1 MKMIK
6 KRIAILGSTGS
17 IGLQA
22 LDIVRSHP
30 DQFAIEALTAGN
42 NTKELIRQAREF
54 LPNMVVI
61 ANDDHYKDISSAL
74 SDFNIKVFS
83 GQESVAQIV
92 ESGEIDIVL
101 NAIVGFAG
109 FEPTISALKAG
120 KAIALANKESIV
132 AGGEL
137 VNRLAGENHSFI
149 IPVDS
154 EHSAIFQC
162 LAGESADTVEKIFL
176 TASGG
181 PFRGKDIHT
190 LSNVKPE
197 EALKHPNWEMGDK
210 ISIDSASMM
219 NKGLEVIEAKWLF
232 GLEPE
237 QIEVVIHPQSVI
249 HSMVQFHDGSVKA
262 QLGRPDM
269 RLPIL
274 YALSYPDRLPDE
286 YKRFSI
292 TDYPMLSFET
302 PDIKKFRNLALA
314 FEAMKAGG
322 NIPCAMNAANEIAV
336 GAFLEKKIGFLQMP
350 DIIERCMNKI
360 TSIAQPEFDDY
371 LETDREARAMTL
383 NFIRNNNGNTH

>member
-1 MKMIK
+1 MSK

-17 IGLQA
+17 IGMQA
-22 LDIVRSHP
+22 LDILRSHP

-61 ANDDHYKDISSAL
+61 ANEAHYKDVSDAL
-74 SDFNIKVFS
+74 SDLDIKVFS
-83 GQESVAQIV
+83 GRESVAQIV
-92 ESGEIDIVL
+92 GYGEIDMVL

-109 FEPTISALKAG
+109 FEPTVNALKAG

-154 EHSAIFQC
+154 EHSAIYQC
-162 LAGESADTVEKIFL
+162 LAGESSDAVEKIFL

-181 PFRGKDIHT
+181 PFRKKNIHA
-190 LSNVKPE
+190 LANVSPE
-197 EALKHPNWEMGDK
+197 EALKHPNWDMGDK

-262 QLGRPDM
+262 QLGHPDM

-274 YALSYPDRLPDE
+274 YALSFPGRLPSD

-292 TDYPMLSFET
+292 TDYPTLSFEA
-302 PDIKKFRNLALA
+302 PDTKKFRNLALA

-336 GAFLEKKIGFLQMP
+336 RAFLEKKIGFLQMP
-350 DIIERCMNKI
+350 DIIERCMTNI
-360 TSIAQPEFDDY
+360 TSIAQPGFDDY
-371 LETDREARAMTL
+371 VETDSEARAMAL
-383 NFIRNNNGNTH
+383 NYIRKNNGNIH

>member
-1 MKMIK
+1 MSK

-17 IGLQA
+17 IGIQA
-22 LDIVRSHP
+22 LDILRSHP

-61 ANDDHYKDISSAL
+61 ANEAHYKDVSDAL
-74 SDFNIKVFS
+74 SDLDIKVFS
-83 GQESVAQIV
+83 GRESVAQIV
-92 ESGEIDIVL
+92 GYGEIDMVL

-109 FEPTISALKAG
+109 FEPTINALKAG

-154 EHSAIFQC
+154 EHSAIYQC
-162 LAGESADTVEKIFL
+162 LAGESSDAVEKIFL

-181 PFRGKDIHT
+181 PFRKKDI
-190 LSNVKPE
+190 LALANVSPE
-197 EALKHPNWEMGDK
+197 EALKHPNWDMGDK

-249 HSMVQFHDGSVKA
+249 HSMVQFHDGSIKA
-262 QLGRPDM
+262 QLGHPDM

-274 YALSYPDRLPDE
+274 YALSFPDRLPSD

-292 TDYPMLSFET
+292 TDYPTLSFET
-302 PDIKKFRNLALA
+302 PDTKKFRNLALA

-336 GAFLEKKIGFLQMP
+336 RAFLEKKIGFLQMP
-350 DIIERCMNKI
+350 DIIERCMTNI
-360 TSIAQPEFDDY
+360 TSIAQPGFDDY
-371 LETDREARAMTL
+371 VETDSEARAMAL
-383 NFIRNNNGNTH
+383 NYIRKNNGNIH

>member
-1 MKMIK
+1 MSK

-17 IGLQA
+17 IGMQA
-22 LDIVRSHP
+22 LDILRSHP

-61 ANDDHYKDISSAL
+61 ANEAHYKDVSDAL
-74 SDFNIKVFS
+74 SDLDIKVFS
-83 GQESVAQIV
+83 GRESVAQIV
-92 ESGEIDIVL
+92 GYGEIDMVL

-109 FEPTISALKAG
+109 FEPTVNALKAG

-154 EHSAIFQC
+154 EHSAIYQC
-162 LAGESADTVEKIFL
+162 LAGESSDAVEKIFL

-181 PFRGKDIHT
+181 PFRGKNIHA
-190 LSNVKPE
+190 LANVSPE
-197 EALKHPNWEMGDK
+197 EALKHPNWDMGDK

-232 GLEPE
+232 GLKPE

-249 HSMVQFHDGSVKA
+249 HSMVQFHDGAVKA
-262 QLGRPDM
+262 QLGHPDM

-274 YALSYPDRLPDE
+274 YALSFPDRLPSD

-292 TDYPMLSFET
+292 IDYPTLSFET
-302 PDIKKFRNLALA
+302 ADTKKFRNLALA

-336 GAFLEKKIGFLQMP
+336 RAFLEKKIGFLQMP
-350 DIIERCMNKI
+350 DIIERCMTNI
-360 TSIAQPEFDDY
+360 TSIAQPGFDDY
-371 LETDREARAMTL
+371 VETDSEARAMAL
-383 NFIRNNNGNTH
+383 NYIRKNNGNIH

>member
-1 MKMIK
+1 MSK

-17 IGLQA
+17 IGIQA
-22 LDIVRSHP
+22 LDILRSHP

-61 ANDDHYKDISSAL
+61 ANEAHYKDVSDAL
-74 SDFNIKVFS
+74 SDLDIKVFS
-83 GQESVAQIV
+83 GRESVAQIV
-92 ESGEIDIVL
+92 GYGEIDMVL

-109 FEPTISALKAG
+109 FEPTVNALKAG

-154 EHSAIFQC
+154 EHSAIYQC
-162 LAGESADTVEKIFL
+162 LAGESSDAVEKIFL

-181 PFRGKDIHT
+181 PFRKKDI
-190 LSNVKPE
+190 LALANVSPE
-197 EALKHPNWEMGDK
+197 EALKHPNWDMGDK

-249 HSMVQFHDGSVKA
+249 HSMVQFHDGSIKA
-262 QLGRPDM
+262 QLGHPDM

-274 YALSYPDRLPDE
+274 YALSFPDRLPSD

-292 TDYPMLSFET
+292 TDYPTLSFET
-302 PDIKKFRNLALA
+302 PDTKKFRNLALA

-336 GAFLEKKIGFLQMP
+336 RAFLEKKIGFLQMP
-350 DIIERCMNKI
+350 DIIERCMTNI
-360 TSIAQPEFDDY
+360 TSIAQPGFDDY
-371 LETDREARAMTL
+371 VETDSEARAMAL
-383 NFIRNNNGNTH
+383 NYIRKNNGNIH

>member
-1 MKMIK
+1 MSK

-17 IGLQA
+17 IGMQA
-22 LDIVRSHP
+22 LDILRSHP

-61 ANDDHYKDISSAL
+61 ANEDYYKDVSGAL
-74 SDFNIKVFS
+74 SDLDIKVFS
-83 GQESVAQIV
+83 GRESVAQV
-92 ESGEIDIVL
+92 VGYGEIDMVL

-109 FEPTISALKAG
+109 FEPTVNALKAG

-154 EHSAIFQC
+154 EHSAIYQC
-162 LAGESADTVEKIFL
+162 LAGESSDAVEKIFL

-181 PFRGKDIHT
+181 PFRKKDI
-190 LSNVKPE
+190 LALANVSPE
-197 EALKHPNWEMGDK
+197 EALKHPNWDMGDK

-262 QLGRPDM
+262 QLGHPDM

-274 YALSYPDRLPDE
+274 YALSFPGRLPSD

-292 TDYPMLSFET
+292 TDYPTLSFEA
-302 PDIKKFRNLALA
+302 PDTKKFRNLALA

-336 GAFLEKKIGFLQMP
+336 RAFLEKKIGFLQMP
-350 DIIERCMNKI
+350 DIIERCMTNI
-360 TSIAQPEFDDY
+360 TSIAQPGFDDY
-371 LETDREARAMTL
+371 VETDSEARAMAL
-383 NFIRNNNGNTH
+383 NYIRKNNGNIH

>member
-1 MKMIK
+1 MSK

-17 IGLQA
+17 IGMQA
-22 LDIVRSHP
+22 LDILRSHP

-61 ANDDHYKDISSAL
+61 ANEAHYKDVSGAL
-74 SDFNIKVFS
+74 SDLDIKVFS
-83 GQESVAQIV
+83 GRESVAQIV
-92 ESGEIDIVL
+92 GYGEIDMVL

-109 FEPTISALKAG
+109 FEPTVNALKAG

-154 EHSAIFQC
+154 EHSAIYQC
-162 LAGESADTVEKIFL
+162 LAGESSDAVEKIFL

-181 PFRGKDIHT
+181 PFREKNIHA
-190 LSNVKPE
+190 LANVSPE
-197 EALKHPNWEMGDK
+197 EALKHPNWDMGDK

-262 QLGRPDM
+262 QLGHPDM

-274 YALSYPDRLPDE
+274 YALSFPDRLPSD

-292 TDYPMLSFET
+292 TDYPTLSFET

-336 GAFLEKKIGFLQMP
+336 RAFLEKKIGFLQMP
-350 DIIERCMNKI
+350 DIIERCMINI
-360 TSIAQPEFDDY
+360 TRIAQPGFDDY
-371 LETDREARAMTL
+371 VETDSEARAMAL
-383 NFIRNNNGNTH
+383 NYIRKNNGNIH

>member
-1 MKMIK
+1 MSK

-17 IGLQA
+17 IGMQA
-22 LDIVRSHP
+22 LDILRSHP

-61 ANDDHYKDISSAL
+61 ANEAHYKDVSDAL
-74 SDFNIKVFS
+74 SDLDIKVFS
-83 GQESVAQIV
+83 GRESVAQIV
-92 ESGEIDIVL
+92 GYGEIDMVL

-109 FEPTISALKAG
+109 FEPTVNALKAG

-154 EHSAIFQC
+154 EHSAIYQC
-162 LAGESADTVEKIFL
+162 LAGESSDAVEKIFL

-181 PFRGKDIHT
+181 PFREKDISA
-190 LSNVKPE
+190 LANVSPE
-197 EALKHPNWEMGDK
+197 EALKHPNWDMGDK

-232 GLEPE
+232 GLKPE

-249 HSMVQFHDGSVKA
+249 HSMVQFHDGSIKA
-262 QLGRPDM
+262 QLGHPDM

-274 YALSYPDRLPDE
+274 YALSFPDRLPSD

-292 TDYPMLSFET
+292 IDYPTLSFET
-302 PDIKKFRNLALA
+302 ADTKKFRNLALA

-336 GAFLEKKIGFLQMP
+336 RAFLEKKIGFLQMP
-350 DIIERCMNKI
+350 DIIERCMTNI
-360 TSIAQPEFDDY
+360 TSIAQPGFDDY
-371 LETDREARAMTL
+371 VETDSEARAMAL
-383 NFIRNNNGNTH
+383 NYIRKNNGNIH

>member
-1 MKMIK
+1 MSK

-17 IGLQA
+17 IGIQA
-22 LDIVRSHP
+22 LDILRSHP
-30 DQFAIEALTAGN
+30 DQFAVEALTAGN

-61 ANDDHYKDISSAL
+61 ANEAHYKDVSDAL
-74 SDFNIKVFS
+74 SDLDIKVFS

-92 ESGEIDIVL
+92 GYGEIDMVL

-109 FEPTISALKAG
+109 FEPTINALKAG

-154 EHSAIFQC
+154 EHSAIYQC
-162 LAGESADTVEKIFL
+162 LAGESSDAVEKIFL

-181 PFRGKDIHT
+181 PFREKDISA
-190 LSNVKPE
+190 LANVSPE
-197 EALKHPNWEMGDK
+197 EALKHPNWDMGDK

-232 GLEPE
+232 GLKPE

-262 QLGRPDM
+262 QLGHPDM

-274 YALSYPDRLPDE
+274 YALSFPDRLPSDF
-286 YKRFSI
+286 KRFSI
-292 TDYPMLSFET
+292 TDYPTLSFET
-302 PDIKKFRNLALA
+302 PDTKKFRNLALA

-336 GAFLEKKIGFLQMP
+336 RAFLEKKIGFMQMP
-350 DIIERCMNKI
+350 DIIERCMTNI
-360 TSIAQPEFDDY
+360 TSIAQPGFDDY
-371 LETDREARAMTL
+371 VETDSEARAMAL
-383 NFIRNNNGNTH
+383 KYIRNNNGNIR

>member
-1 MKMIK
+1 MSK

-17 IGLQA
+17 IGIQA
-22 LDIVRSHP
+22 LDILRSHP
-30 DQFAIEALTAGN
+30 DQFAVEALTAGN

-61 ANDDHYKDISSAL
+61 ANEAHYKDVSDAL
-74 SDFNIKVFS
+74 SDLDIKVFS

-92 ESGEIDIVL
+92 GYGEIDMVL

-109 FEPTISALKAG
+109 FEPTINALKAG

-154 EHSAIFQC
+154 EHSAIYQC
-162 LAGESADTVEKIFL
+162 LAGESSDAVEKIFL

-181 PFRGKDIHT
+181 PFREKDI
-190 LSNVKPE
+190 LALANVSPE
-197 EALKHPNWEMGDK
+197 EALKHPNWDMGDK

-232 GLEPE
+232 GLKPE

-262 QLGRPDM
+262 QLGHPDM

-274 YALSYPDRLPDE
+274 YALSFPDRLPSDF
-286 YKRFSI
+286 KRFSI
-292 TDYPMLSFET
+292 TDYPTLSFET
-302 PDIKKFRNLALA
+302 PDTKKFRNLALA

-336 GAFLEKKIGFLQMP
+336 RAFLEKKIGFMQMP
-350 DIIERCMNKI
+350 DIIERCMINI
-360 TSIAQPEFDDY
+360 TSIAQPGFDDY
-371 LETDREARAMTL
+371 VETDSEARAMAL
-383 NFIRNNNGNTH
+383 NYIRNNNGNIH

>member
-1 MKMIK
+1 MNK

-22 LDIVRSHP
+22 LDILRSHP

-42 NTKELIRQAREF
+42 NAKELIRQAREF

-61 ANDDHYKDISSAL
+61 ANEAHYNDVSSAL
-74 SDFNIKVFS
+74 SDLDIKVFS

-92 ESGEIDIVL
+92 GYGEIDMVL

-109 FEPTISALKAG
+109 FEPTINAAKAG
-120 KAIALANKESIV
+120 KAIALANKESV
-132 AGGEL
+132 VVGGEL
-137 VNRLAGENHSFI
+137 IKRLAGENHSHI

-154 EHSAIFQC
+154 EHSAIYQC
-162 LAGESADTVEKIFL
+162 LAGESSDTVEKIFL

-181 PFRGKDIHT
+181 PFRKKDI
-190 LSNVKPE
+190 LALADVSPE
-197 EALKHPNWEMGDK
+197 EALKHPNWDMGDK

-262 QLGRPDM
+262 QLGHPDM

-274 YALSYPDRLPDE
+274 YALSFPDRLPAN
-286 YKRFSI
+286 YKRFTI
-292 TDYPMLSFET
+292 TDYPTLSFEA
-302 PDIKKFRNLALA
+302 PDLKKFRNLALA

-322 NIPCAMNAANEIAV
+322 NIPCAMNAANEVAV
-336 GAFLEKKIGFLQMP
+336 RAFLEKKIGFLQMP
-350 DIIERCMNKI
+350 DIIERCMINI
-360 TSIAQPEFDDY
+360 TRIAQPGFDDY
-371 LETDREARAMTL
+371 VETNSEARAMAL
-383 NFIRNNNGNTH
+383 NYIRNNNGNIR

>member
-1 MKMIK
+1 MSK

-17 IGLQA
+17 IGMQA
-22 LDIVRSHP
+22 LDILRSHP

-61 ANDDHYKDISSAL
+61 ANEAHYKDVSDAL
-74 SDFNIKVFS
+74 SDLDIKVFS
-83 GQESVAQIV
+83 GRESVAQIV
-92 ESGEIDIVL
+92 GYGEIDMVL

-109 FEPTISALKAG
+109 FEPTVNALKAG

-154 EHSAIFQC
+154 EHSAIYQC
-162 LAGESADTVEKIFL
+162 LAGESSDAVEKIFL

-181 PFRGKDIHT
+181 PFRGKNIHA
-190 LSNVKPE
+190 LANVSPE
-197 EALKHPNWEMGDK
+197 EALKHPNWDMGDK

-249 HSMVQFHDGSVKA
+249 HSMVQFHDGSIKA
-262 QLGRPDM
+262 QLGHPDM

-274 YALSYPDRLPDE
+274 YALSFPDRLPSD

-292 TDYPMLSFET
+292 IDYPSLSFET
-302 PDIKKFRNLALA
+302 ADTKKFRNLALA

-336 GAFLEKKIGFLQMP
+336 RAFLEKKIGFLQMP
-350 DIIERCMNKI
+350 DIIERCMTNI
-360 TSIAQPEFDDY
+360 TSIAQPGFDDY
-371 LETDREARAMTL
+371 VETDSEARAMAL
-383 NFIRNNNGNTH
+383 NYIRKNNGNIH

>member
-1 MKMIK
+1 MSK

-17 IGLQA
+17 IGMQA
-22 LDIVRSHP
+22 LDILRSHP

-61 ANDDHYKDISSAL
+61 ANEAHYKDVSDAL
-74 SDFNIKVFS
+74 SDLDIKVFS
-83 GQESVAQIV
+83 GRESVAQIV
-92 ESGEIDIVL
+92 GYGEIDMVL

-109 FEPTISALKAG
+109 FEPTVNALKAG

-154 EHSAIFQC
+154 EHSAIYQC
-162 LAGESADTVEKIFL
+162 LAGESSDAVEKIFL

-181 PFRGKDIHT
+181 PFRGKNIHA
-190 LSNVKPE
+190 LANVSPE
-197 EALKHPNWEMGDK
+197 EALKHPNWDMGDK

-232 GLEPE
+232 GLKPE

-249 HSMVQFHDGSVKA
+249 HSMVQFHDGAVKA
-262 QLGRPDM
+262 QLGHPDM

-274 YALSYPDRLPDE
+274 YALSFPDRLPSD

-292 TDYPMLSFET
+292 TDYPTLSFET
-302 PDIKKFRNLALA
+302 PDTKKFRNLALA

-336 GAFLEKKIGFLQMP
+336 RAFLEKKIGFLQMP
-350 DIIERCMNKI
+350 DIIERCMTNI
-360 TSIAQPEFDDY
+360 TSIAQPGFDDY
-371 LETDREARAMTL
+371 VETDSEARAMAL
-383 NFIRNNNGNTH
+383 NYIRKNNGNIH

>member
-1 MKMIK
+1 MSK

-17 IGLQA
+17 IGIQA
-22 LDIVRSHP
+22 LDILRSHP
-30 DQFAIEALTAGN
+30 DQFAVEALTAGN

-61 ANDDHYKDISSAL
+61 ANEAHYKDVSDAL
-74 SDFNIKVFS
+74 SDLDIKVFS

-92 ESGEIDIVL
+92 GYGEIDMVL

-109 FEPTISALKAG
+109 FEPTINALKAG

-154 EHSAIFQC
+154 EHSAIYQC
-162 LAGESADTVEKIFL
+162 LAGESSDAVEKIFL

-181 PFRGKDIHT
+181 PFREKDI
-190 LSNVKPE
+190 LALANVSPE
-197 EALKHPNWEMGDK
+197 EALKHPNWDMGDK

-232 GLEPE
+232 GLKPE

-262 QLGRPDM
+262 QLGHPDM

-274 YALSYPDRLPDE
+274 YALSFPDRLPSDF
-286 YKRFSI
+286 KRFSI
-292 TDYPMLSFET
+292 TDYPTLSFET
-302 PDIKKFRNLALA
+302 PDTKKFRNLALA

-336 GAFLEKKIGFLQMP
+336 RAFLEKKIGFMQMP
-350 DIIERCMNKI
+350 DIIERCMTNI
-360 TSIAQPEFDDY
+360 TSIAQPGFDDY
-371 LETDREARAMTL
+371 VETDSEARAMAL
-383 NFIRNNNGNTH
+383 KYIRNNNGNIR

>member
-1 MKMIK
+1 MSK

-17 IGLQA
+17 IGMQA
-22 LDIVRSHP
+22 LDILRSHP

-61 ANDDHYKDISSAL
+61 ANEAHYKDVSDAL
-74 SDFNIKVFS
+74 SDLDIKVFS
-83 GQESVAQIV
+83 GRESVAQIV
-92 ESGEIDIVL
+92 GYGEIDMVL

-109 FEPTISALKAG
+109 FEPTVNALKAG

-154 EHSAIFQC
+154 EHSAIYQC
-162 LAGESADTVEKIFL
+162 LAGESSDAVEKIFL

-181 PFRGKDIHT
+181 PFRKKNIHA
-190 LSNVKPE
+190 LANVSPE
-197 EALKHPNWEMGDK
+197 EALKHPNWDMGDK

-232 GLEPE
+232 GLKPE

-262 QLGRPDM
+262 QLGHPDM

-274 YALSYPDRLPDE
+274 YALSFPGRLPSD

-292 TDYPMLSFET
+292 TDYPTLSFEA
-302 PDIKKFRNLALA
+302 PDTKKFRNLALA

-336 GAFLEKKIGFLQMP
+336 RAFLEKKIGFLQMP
-350 DIIERCMNKI
+350 DIIERCMTNI
-360 TSIAQPEFDDY
+360 TSIAQPGFDDY
-371 LETDREARAMTL
+371 VETDSEARAMAL
-383 NFIRNNNGNTH
+383 NYIRKNNGNIH

>member
-1 MKMIK
+1 MSK

-17 IGLQA
+17 IGIQA
-22 LDIVRSHP
+22 LDILRSHP

-61 ANDDHYKDISSAL
+61 ANEAHYKDVSDAL
-74 SDFNIKVFS
+74 SDLDIKVFS
-83 GQESVAQIV
+83 GRESVAQIV
-92 ESGEIDIVL
+92 GYGEIDMVL

-109 FEPTISALKAG
+109 FEPTVNALKAG

-154 EHSAIFQC
+154 EHSAIYQC
-162 LAGESADTVEKIFL
+162 LAGESSDAVEKIFL

-181 PFRGKDIHT
+181 PFRKKDI
-190 LSNVKPE
+190 LALANVSPE
-197 EALKHPNWEMGDK
+197 EALKHPNWDMGDK

-249 HSMVQFHDGSVKA
+249 HSMVQFHDGSIKA
-262 QLGRPDM
+262 QLGHPDM

-274 YALSYPDRLPDE
+274 YALSFPDRLPSD

-292 TDYPMLSFET
+292 IDYPSLSFET
-302 PDIKKFRNLALA
+302 ADTKKFRNLALA

-336 GAFLEKKIGFLQMP
+336 RAFLEKKIGFLQMP
-350 DIIERCMNKI
+350 DIIERCMTNI
-360 TSIAQPEFDDY
+360 TSIAQPGFDDY
-371 LETDREARAMTL
+371 VETDSEARAMAL
-383 NFIRNNNGNTH
+383 NYIRKNNGNIH

>member
-1 MKMIK
+1 MSK

-17 IGLQA
+17 IGIQS
-22 LDIVRSHP
+22 LDILRSHP

-61 ANDDHYKDISSAL
+61 ANEAHYKDVSNAL
-74 SDFNIKVFS
+74 SDLDIKVFS

-92 ESGEIDIVL
+92 GYGEIDMVL

-109 FEPTISALKAG
+109 FEPTINALKAG

-154 EHSAIFQC
+154 EHSAIYQC
-162 LAGESADTVEKIFL
+162 LAGESSDAVEKIFL

-181 PFRGKDIHT
+181 PFREKDISA
-190 LSNVKPE
+190 LANVSPE
-197 EALKHPNWEMGDK
+197 EALKHPNWDMGDK

-232 GLEPE
+232 GLKPE

-262 QLGRPDM
+262 QLGLPDM

-274 YALSYPDRLPDE
+274 YALSFPGRLPSD

-292 TDYPMLSFET
+292 TDYPTLSFES
-302 PDIKKFRNLALA
+302 PDTKKFRNLALA

-336 GAFLEKKIGFLQMP
+336 RAFLEKKIGFLQMP
-350 DIIERCMNKI
+350 DIIERCMINI
-360 TSIAQPEFDDY
+360 TRIAQPGFDDY
-371 LETDREARAMTL
+371 VETDSEARAMAL
-383 NFIRNNNGNTH
+383 NYIRNNNGNIH

>member
-1 MKMIK
+1 MSK

-17 IGLQA
+17 IGMQA
-22 LDIVRSHP
+22 LDILRSHP

-61 ANDDHYKDISSAL
+61 ANEAHYKDVSDAL
-74 SDFNIKVFS
+74 SDLDIKVFS
-83 GQESVAQIV
+83 GRESVAQIV
-92 ESGEIDIVL
+92 GYGEIDMVL

-109 FEPTISALKAG
+109 FEPTVNALKAG

-154 EHSAIFQC
+154 EHSAIYQC
-162 LAGESADTVEKIFL
+162 LAGESSDAVEKIFL

-181 PFRGKDIHT
+181 PFRKKDI
-190 LSNVKPE
+190 LALANVSPE
-197 EALKHPNWEMGDK
+197 EALKHPNWDMGDK

-249 HSMVQFHDGSVKA
+249 HSMVQFHDGSIKA
-262 QLGRPDM
+262 QLGHPDM

-274 YALSYPDRLPDE
+274 YALSFPDRLPSD

-292 TDYPMLSFET
+292 IDYPSLSFET
-302 PDIKKFRNLALA
+302 ADTKKFRNLALA

-336 GAFLEKKIGFLQMP
+336 RAFLEKKIGFLQMP
-350 DIIERCMNKI
+350 DIIERCMTNI
-360 TSIAQPEFDDY
+360 TSIAQPGFDDY
-371 LETDREARAMTL
+371 VETDSEARAMAL
-383 NFIRNNNGNTH
+383 NYIRKNNGNIH

>member
-1 MKMIK
+1 MSK

-17 IGLQA
+17 IGMQA
-22 LDIVRSHP
+22 LDILRSHP

-61 ANDDHYKDISSAL
+61 ANEAHYKDVSGAL
-74 SDFNIKVFS
+74 SDLDIKVFS
-83 GQESVAQIV
+83 GRESVAQIV
-92 ESGEIDIVL
+92 GYGEIDMVL

-109 FEPTISALKAG
+109 FEPTVNALKAG

-154 EHSAIFQC
+154 EHSAIYQC
-162 LAGESADTVEKIFL
+162 LAGESSDAVEKIFL

-181 PFRGKDIHT
+181 PFREKNIHA
-190 LSNVKPE
+190 LANVSPE
-197 EALKHPNWEMGDK
+197 EALKHPNWNMGDK

-262 QLGRPDM
+262 QLGHPDM

-274 YALSYPDRLPDE
+274 YALSFPDRLPSD

-292 TDYPMLSFET
+292 TDYPTLSFEA
-302 PDIKKFRNLALA
+302 PDTKKFRNLALA

-336 GAFLEKKIGFLQMP
+336 RAFLEKKIGFLQMP
-350 DIIERCMNKI
+350 DIIERCMTNI
-360 TSIAQPEFDDY
+360 TSIAQPGFDDY
-371 LETDREARAMTL
+371 VETDSEARAMAL
-383 NFIRNNNGNTH
+383 NYIRKNNGNIH

>member
-1 MKMIK
+1 MSK

-17 IGLQA
+17 IGIQA
-22 LDIVRSHP
+22 LDILRSHP

-61 ANDDHYKDISSAL
+61 ANEAHYKDVSDAL
-74 SDFNIKVFS
+74 SDLDIKVFS

-92 ESGEIDIVL
+92 GYGEIDMVL

-109 FEPTISALKAG
+109 FEPTINALKAG

-137 VNRLAGENHSFI
+137 VNRLAGENQSFI

-154 EHSAIFQC
+154 EHSAIYQC
-162 LAGESADTVEKIFL
+162 LAGESSDAVEKIFL

-181 PFRGKDIHT
+181 PFREKDI
-190 LSNVKPE
+190 LALANVSPE
-197 EALKHPNWEMGDK
+197 EALKHPNWDMGDK

-232 GLEPE
+232 GLKPE

-262 QLGRPDM
+262 QLGHPDM

-274 YALSYPDRLPDE
+274 YALSFPDRLPSDF
-286 YKRFSI
+286 KRFSI
-292 TDYPMLSFET
+292 TDYPILSFET
-302 PDIKKFRNLALA
+302 PDTKKFRNLALA

-322 NIPCAMNAANEIAV
+322 NIPCAMNAANEV
-336 GAFLEKKIGFLQMP
+336 TVRAFLEKKIGFLQMP
-350 DIIERCMNKI
+350 DIIERCMINI
-360 TSIAQPEFDDY
+360 TSIAQPGFDDY
-371 LETDREARAMTL
+371 VETDSEARAMAL
-383 NFIRNNNGNTH
+383 NYIRNNNGNIR

>member
-1 MKMIK
+1 MSK

-17 IGLQA
+17 IGMQA
-22 LDIVRSHP
+22 LDILRSHP

-61 ANDDHYKDISSAL
+61 ANEAHYKDVSDAL
-74 SDFNIKVFS
+74 SDLDIKVFS
-83 GQESVAQIV
+83 GRESVAQIV
-92 ESGEIDIVL
+92 GYGEIDMVL

-109 FEPTISALKAG
+109 FEPTVNALKAG

-154 EHSAIFQC
+154 EHSAIYQC
-162 LAGESADTVEKIFL
+162 LAGESSDAVEKIFL

-181 PFRGKDIHT
+181 PFRKKNIHA
-190 LSNVKPE
+190 LANVSPE
-197 EALKHPNWEMGDK
+197 EALKHPNWDMGDK

-262 QLGRPDM
+262 QLGHPDM

-274 YALSYPDRLPDE
+274 YALSFPDRLPSD

-292 TDYPMLSFET
+292 TDYPTLSFEA
-302 PDIKKFRNLALA
+302 PDTKKFRNLALA

-336 GAFLEKKIGFLQMP
+336 RAFLEKKIGFLQMP
-350 DIIERCMNKI
+350 DIIERCMTNI
-360 TSIAQPEFDDY
+360 TSIAQPGFDDY
-371 LETDREARAMTL
+371 VETDSEARAMAL
-383 NFIRNNNGNTH
+383 NYIRKNNGNIH